1 MTDPPQRDDMLAET
15 IRIAERLLG
24 DGEHKAVVAHCTA
37 ALRER
42 GERPELRVFRARG
55 LLAMR
60 RLDEA
65 ERDLALA
72 LRLRP
77 ESATIHRLLC
87 EAALCRGDLAAAE
100 IFLDRALDLDPSHPR
115 ARELA
120 QVALGWRAE
129 CTALRYGAGRA
140 A

>member
-1 MTDPPQRDDMLAET
+1 MTGSFQRDDMLAEI
-15 IRIAERLLG
+15 IRIAEQLLA
-24 DGEHKAVVAHCTA
+24 DGKHEAAVAHSTA
-37 ALRER
+37 ALRA
-42 GERPELRVFRARG
+42 GGDRPELRVSRACG

-100 IFLDRALDLDPSHPR
+100 MFLDRALDLDPWHPR

-120 QVALGWRAE
+120 QVTLGWRAE